1 MAINKFLLS
10 RRHALISIAGFT
22 GGLLLTS
29 CGNKED
35 YETLSLG
42 ARFADGYQAP
52 TVFTSG
58 SPQRAPYV
66 LISEQGWPLS
76 EEVPDAI
83 ELIVTEINSE
93 ETIFEGKVH
102 RHGEPGVIPYFPL
115 IFDPPRSGEYKVEGR
130 GMDGHHQLIV
140 TDPSDIQLIQIGQKM
155 PSIQTPTMQNN
166 LEINPICTKSSGIA
180 NEYIKTIRKLSQKST
195 FITNKL
201 PLNFLWI
208 GLIKICLPNS
218 KIIHCIRNNKD
229 TCLSIFKTHFGSASN
244 RYAYNLVDLG
254 NYYNLYEDL
263 MKHWNKILPNFIYEM
278 SYEKLISNQ
287 KKQTKELLDA
297 CNLEWSNKC
306 IEFNKNI
313 RPVKTASSLQV
324 RKSLYKDSVNSWK
337 NYKKHLKPLIEILD

>member
-22 GGLLLTS
+22 GGLILTS

-166 LEINPICTKSSGIA
+166 LEINPICTKSSGPCSLHKKSLD
-180 NEYIKTIRKLSQKST
+180 ESLSSST
-195 FITNKL
+195 PTALLVSTPRFCQTDVCGPALDI
-201 PLNFLWI
+201 
-208 GLIKICLPNS
+208 LIKQS
-218 KIIHCIRNNKD
+218 
-229 TCLSIFKTHFGSASN
+229 
-244 RYAYNLVDLG
+244 
-254 NYYNLYEDL
+254 
-263 MKHWNKILPNFIYEM
+263 
-278 SYEKLISNQ
+278 
-287 KKQTKELLDA
+287 ELLDGKLSIIHA
-297 CNLEWSNKC
+297 EVFKEPEKQNFSVA
-306 IEFNKNI
+306 
-313 RPVKTASSLQV
+313 PVGGAFGLTFEPSLIV
-324 RKSLYKDSVNSWK
+324 ANSEGV
-337 NYKKHLKPLIEILD
+337 ITSILHFAMDTKEVSEALSTVL

>member
-22 GGLLLTS
+22 GGLILTS

-115 IFDPPRSGEYKVEGR
+115 IFDQPRSGEYKVEGR

-166 LEINPICTKSSGIA
+166 LEINPICTKSSGPCSLHKKSLD
-180 NEYIKTIRKLSQKST
+180 ESLSSST
-195 FITNKL
+195 PTALLVSTPRFCQTDVCGPALDI
-201 PLNFLWI
+201 
-208 GLIKICLPNS
+208 LIKQS
-218 KIIHCIRNNKD
+218 
-229 TCLSIFKTHFGSASN
+229 
-244 RYAYNLVDLG
+244 
-254 NYYNLYEDL
+254 
-263 MKHWNKILPNFIYEM
+263 
-278 SYEKLISNQ
+278 
-287 KKQTKELLDA
+287 ELLDGKLSIIHA
-297 CNLEWSNKC
+297 EVFKEPEKQNFSVA
-306 IEFNKNI
+306 
-313 RPVKTASSLQV
+313 PVVGAFGLTFEPSLIV
-324 RKSLYKDSVNSWK
+324 ANSEGV
-337 NYKKHLKPLIEILD
+337 ITSILHFAMDTKEVSEALSTVL

>member
-22 GGLLLTS
+22 GGLILTS

-130 GMDGHHQLIV
+130 GMNGHHQLIV

-166 LEINPICTKSSGIA
+166 LEINPICTKSSGPCSLHKKSLD
-180 NEYIKTIRKLSQKST
+180 ESLSSST
-195 FITNKL
+195 PTALLVSTPRFCRTDVCGPALDI
-201 PLNFLWI
+201 
-208 GLIKICLPNS
+208 LIKQS
-218 KIIHCIRNNKD
+218 
-229 TCLSIFKTHFGSASN
+229 
-244 RYAYNLVDLG
+244 
-254 NYYNLYEDL
+254 
-263 MKHWNKILPNFIYEM
+263 
-278 SYEKLISNQ
+278 
-287 KKQTKELLDA
+287 ELLDGKLSIIHA
-297 CNLEWSNKC
+297 EVFKEPEKQNFSVA
-306 IEFNKNI
+306 
-313 RPVKTASSLQV
+313 PVVGAFGLTFEPSLIV
-324 RKSLYKDSVNSWK
+324 ANSEGV
-337 NYKKHLKPLIEILD
+337 ITSILHFAMDTKEVSEALSTVL

>member
-22 GGLLLTS
+22 GGLILTS

-166 LEINPICTKSSGIA
+166 LEINPICTKSSGPCSLHKKSLD
-180 NEYIKTIRKLSQKST
+180 ESLSSST
-195 FITNKL
+195 PTALLVSTPRFCQTDVCGPALDI
-201 PLNFLWI
+201 
-208 GLIKICLPNS
+208 LIKQS
-218 KIIHCIRNNKD
+218 
-229 TCLSIFKTHFGSASN
+229 
-244 RYAYNLVDLG
+244 
-254 NYYNLYEDL
+254 
-263 MKHWNKILPNFIYEM
+263 
-278 SYEKLISNQ
+278 
-287 KKQTKELLDA
+287 ELLDGKLSIIHA
-297 CNLEWSNKC
+297 EVFKEPEKQNFSVA
-306 IEFNKNI
+306 
-313 RPVKTASSLQV
+313 PVVGAFGLTFEPSLIV
-324 RKSLYKDSVNSWK
+324 ANSEGV
-337 NYKKHLKPLIEILD
+337 ITSILHFAMDTKEVSEALSTVL

>member
-22 GGLLLTS
+22 GGLILTS

-166 LEINPICTKSSGIA
+166 LEINPICTKSSGPCSLHKKSLD
-180 NEYIKTIRKLSQKST
+180 ESLSSST
-195 FITNKL
+195 PTALLVSTPRFCQTDVCGPALDI
-201 PLNFLWI
+201 
-208 GLIKICLPNS
+208 LIKQS
-218 KIIHCIRNNKD
+218 
-229 TCLSIFKTHFGSASN
+229 
-244 RYAYNLVDLG
+244 
-254 NYYNLYEDL
+254 
-263 MKHWNKILPNFIYEM
+263 
-278 SYEKLISNQ
+278 
-287 KKQTKELLDA
+287 ELLDGKLSIIHA
-297 CNLEWSNKC
+297 EVFKEPEKQNFSVA
-306 IEFNKNI
+306 
-313 RPVKTASSLQV
+313 PVVEAFGLTFEPSLIV
-324 RKSLYKDSVNSWK
+324 ANSEGV
-337 NYKKHLKPLIEILD
+337 ITSILHFAMDTKEVSEALSTVL

>member
-22 GGLLLTS
+22 GGLILTS

-42 ARFADGYQAP
+42 ARFADGHQAP

-166 LEINPICTKSSGIA
+166 LEINPICTKSSGPCSLHKKSLD
-180 NEYIKTIRKLSQKST
+180 ESLSSST
-195 FITNKL
+195 PTALLVSTPRFCQTDVCGPALDI
-201 PLNFLWI
+201 
-208 GLIKICLPNS
+208 LIKQS
-218 KIIHCIRNNKD
+218 
-229 TCLSIFKTHFGSASN
+229 
-244 RYAYNLVDLG
+244 
-254 NYYNLYEDL
+254 
-263 MKHWNKILPNFIYEM
+263 
-278 SYEKLISNQ
+278 
-287 KKQTKELLDA
+287 ELLDGKLSIIHA
-297 CNLEWSNKC
+297 EVFKEPEKQNFSVA
-306 IEFNKNI
+306 
-313 RPVKTASSLQV
+313 PVVGAFGLTFEPSLIV
-324 RKSLYKDSVNSWK
+324 ANSEGV
-337 NYKKHLKPLIEILD
+337 ITSILHFAMDTKEVSEALSTVL

>member
-22 GGLLLTS
+22 GGLILTS

-83 ELIVTEINSE
+83 ELIVTEIISD

-130 GMDGHHQLIV
+130 GMNGHHQLIV

-166 LEINPICTKSSGIA
+166 LEINPICTKSSGPCSLHKKSLD
-180 NEYIKTIRKLSQKST
+180 ESLSSST
-195 FITNKL
+195 PTALLVATPRFCQTDVCGPALDI
-201 PLNFLWI
+201 
-208 GLIKICLPNS
+208 LIKQS
-218 KIIHCIRNNKD
+218 
-229 TCLSIFKTHFGSASN
+229 
-244 RYAYNLVDLG
+244 
-254 NYYNLYEDL
+254 
-263 MKHWNKILPNFIYEM
+263 
-278 SYEKLISNQ
+278 
-287 KKQTKELLDA
+287 ELLDGKLSIIHA
-297 CNLEWSNKC
+297 EVFKEPEKQNFSVA
-306 IEFNKNI
+306 
-313 RPVKTASSLQV
+313 PVVGAFGLTFEPSLIV
-324 RKSLYKDSVNSWK
+324 ANSEGV
-337 NYKKHLKPLIEILD
+337 ITSILHFAMDTKEVSEALSTVL

>member
-22 GGLLLTS
+22 GGLILTS

-166 LEINPICTKSSGIA
+166 LEINPICTKSSGPCSLHKKSLD
-180 NEYIKTIRKLSQKST
+180 ESLSSST
-195 FITNKL
+195 PTALLVSTPRFCQTDVCGPALDI
-201 PLNFLWI
+201 
-208 GLIKICLPNS
+208 LIKQS
-218 KIIHCIRNNKD
+218 
-229 TCLSIFKTHFGSASN
+229 
-244 RYAYNLVDLG
+244 
-254 NYYNLYEDL
+254 
-263 MKHWNKILPNFIYEM
+263 
-278 SYEKLISNQ
+278 
-287 KKQTKELLDA
+287 ELLDGKLSIIHA
-297 CNLEWSNKC
+297 EVFKEPEEQNYSVA
-306 IEFNKNI
+306 
-313 RPVKTASSLQV
+313 PVVGAFGLTFEPSLIV
-324 RKSLYKDSVNSWK
+324 ANSEGV
-337 NYKKHLKPLIEILD
+337 ITSILHFAMDTKEVSEALSTVL

>member
-1 MAINKFLLS
+1 MPLNKFLLS

-22 GGLLLTS
+22 GGLILTS

-130 GMDGHHQLIV
+130 GLDGHHQLIV

-166 LEINPICTKSSGIA
+166 LEINPICTKSSGPCSLHKKSLD
-180 NEYIKTIRKLSQKST
+180 ESLSSST
-195 FITNKL
+195 PTALLVSTPRFCRTDVCGPALDI
-201 PLNFLWI
+201 
-208 GLIKICLPNS
+208 LIKQS
-218 KIIHCIRNNKD
+218 
-229 TCLSIFKTHFGSASN
+229 
-244 RYAYNLVDLG
+244 
-254 NYYNLYEDL
+254 
-263 MKHWNKILPNFIYEM
+263 
-278 SYEKLISNQ
+278 
-287 KKQTKELLDA
+287 ELLDGKLSIIHA
-297 CNLEWSNKC
+297 EVFKEPEEQNFSVA
-306 IEFNKNI
+306 
-313 RPVKTASSLQV
+313 PVVGAFGLTFEPSLIV
-324 RKSLYKDSVNSWK
+324 ANSEGV
-337 NYKKHLKPLIEILD
+337 ITSILHFAMDTNEVSEALSTVL

>member
-22 GGLLLTS
+22 GGLILTS

-166 LEINPICTKSSGIA
+166 LEINPICTKSSGPCSLHKKSLD
-180 NEYIKTIRKLSQKST
+180 ESLSSST
-195 FITNKL
+195 PTALLVSTPRFCRTDVCGPALDI
-201 PLNFLWI
+201 
-208 GLIKICLPNS
+208 LIKQS
-218 KIIHCIRNNKD
+218 
-229 TCLSIFKTHFGSASN
+229 
-244 RYAYNLVDLG
+244 
-254 NYYNLYEDL
+254 
-263 MKHWNKILPNFIYEM
+263 
-278 SYEKLISNQ
+278 
-287 KKQTKELLDA
+287 ELLDGKLSIIHA
-297 CNLEWSNKC
+297 EVFKEPEEQNFSVA
-306 IEFNKNI
+306 
-313 RPVKTASSLQV
+313 PVVGAFGLTFEPSLIV
-324 RKSLYKDSVNSWK
+324 ANSEGV
-337 NYKKHLKPLIEILD
+337 ITSILHYAMDTKEVSEAPSTVL

>member
-22 GGLLLTS
+22 GGLILTS

-166 LEINPICTKSSGIA
+166 LEINPICTKSSGPCSLHKKSLD
-180 NEYIKTIRKLSQKST
+180 ESLSSST
-195 FITNKL
+195 PTALLVSTPRFCRTDVCGPALDI
-201 PLNFLWI
+201 
-208 GLIKICLPNS
+208 LIKQS
-218 KIIHCIRNNKD
+218 
-229 TCLSIFKTHFGSASN
+229 
-244 RYAYNLVDLG
+244 
-254 NYYNLYEDL
+254 
-263 MKHWNKILPNFIYEM
+263 
-278 SYEKLISNQ
+278 
-287 KKQTKELLDA
+287 ELLDGKLSIIHA
-297 CNLEWSNKC
+297 EVFKEPEEQNFSVA
-306 IEFNKNI
+306 
-313 RPVKTASSLQV
+313 PVVGAFGLTFEPSLIV
-324 RKSLYKDSVNSWK
+324 ANSEGV
-337 NYKKHLKPLIEILD
+337 ITSILHYAMDTKEVSEALSTVL

>member
-22 GGLLLTS
+22 GGLILTS

-166 LEINPICTKSSGIA
+166 LEINPICTKSSGPCSLHKKSLD
-180 NEYIKTIRKLSQKST
+180 ESLSSST
-195 FITNKL
+195 PTALLVSTPRFCRTDVCGPALDI
-201 PLNFLWI
+201 
-208 GLIKICLPNS
+208 LIKQS
-218 KIIHCIRNNKD
+218 
-229 TCLSIFKTHFGSASN
+229 
-244 RYAYNLVDLG
+244 
-254 NYYNLYEDL
+254 
-263 MKHWNKILPNFIYEM
+263 
-278 SYEKLISNQ
+278 
-287 KKQTKELLDA
+287 ELLDGKLSIIHA
-297 CNLEWSNKC
+297 EVFKEPEEQNFSVA
-306 IEFNKNI
+306 
-313 RPVKTASSLQV
+313 PVVGAFGLTFEPSLIV
-324 RKSLYKDSVNSWK
+324 ANSEGV
-337 NYKKHLKPLIEILD
+337 ITSILHFAMDTKEVSEALSTVL

>member
-22 GGLLLTS
+22 GGLILTS

-166 LEINPICTKSSGIA
+166 LEINPICTKSSGPCSLHKKSLD
-180 NEYIKTIRKLSQKST
+180 ESLSSST
-195 FITNKL
+195 PTALLVSTPRFCQTDVCGPALDI
-201 PLNFLWI
+201 
-208 GLIKICLPNS
+208 LIKQS
-218 KIIHCIRNNKD
+218 
-229 TCLSIFKTHFGSASN
+229 
-244 RYAYNLVDLG
+244 
-254 NYYNLYEDL
+254 
-263 MKHWNKILPNFIYEM
+263 
-278 SYEKLISNQ
+278 
-287 KKQTKELLDA
+287 ELLDGKLSFIHA
-297 CNLEWSNKC
+297 EVFKEPEKQNFSVA
-306 IEFNKNI
+306 
-313 RPVKTASSLQV
+313 PVVGAFGLTFEPSLIV
-324 RKSLYKDSVNSWK
+324 ANSEGV
-337 NYKKHLKPLIEILD
+337 ITSILHFAMDTKEVSEALSTVL

>member
-22 GGLLLTS
+22 GGLILTS

-166 LEINPICTKSSGIA
+166 LEINPICTKSSGPCSLHKKSLD
-180 NEYIKTIRKLSQKST
+180 ESLSSST
-195 FITNKL
+195 PTALLVSTPRFCQTDVCGPALDI
-201 PLNFLWI
+201 
-208 GLIKICLPNS
+208 LIKQS
-218 KIIHCIRNNKD
+218 
-229 TCLSIFKTHFGSASN
+229 
-244 RYAYNLVDLG
+244 
-254 NYYNLYEDL
+254 
-263 MKHWNKILPNFIYEM
+263 
-278 SYEKLISNQ
+278 
-287 KKQTKELLDA
+287 ELLDGKLSIIHA
-297 CNLEWSNKC
+297 EVFKEPEEQNFSVA
-306 IEFNKNI
+306 
-313 RPVKTASSLQV
+313 PVVGAFGLTFEPSLIV
-324 RKSLYKDSVNSWK
+324 ANSEGV
-337 NYKKHLKPLIEILD
+337 ITSILHFAMDTKEVSEALSTVL

>member
-22 GGLLLTS
+22 GGLILTS

-166 LEINPICTKSSGIA
+166 LEINPICTKSSGPCSLHKKSLD
-180 NEYIKTIRKLSQKST
+180 ESLSSST
-195 FITNKL
+195 PTALLVSTPRFCQTDVCGPALDI
-201 PLNFLWI
+201 
-208 GLIKICLPNS
+208 LIKQS
-218 KIIHCIRNNKD
+218 
-229 TCLSIFKTHFGSASN
+229 
-244 RYAYNLVDLG
+244 
-254 NYYNLYEDL
+254 
-263 MKHWNKILPNFIYEM
+263 
-278 SYEKLISNQ
+278 
-287 KKQTKELLDA
+287 ELLDGKLSIIHA
-297 CNLEWSNKC
+297 EVFKEPEKQNFSVA
-306 IEFNKNI
+306 
-313 RPVKTASSLQV
+313 PVVGAFGLTFEPSLIV
-324 RKSLYKDSVNSWK
+324 ANGEGVVTS
-337 NYKKHLKPLIEILD
+337 ILHFAMDTKEVSEALSTVL

>member
-22 GGLLLTS
+22 GGLILTS

-130 GMDGHHQLIV
+130 GLDGHHQLIV

-166 LEINPICTKSSGIA
+166 LEINPICTKSSGPCSLHKKSLD
-180 NEYIKTIRKLSQKST
+180 ESLSSST
-195 FITNKL
+195 PTALLVSTPRFCRTDVCGPALDI
-201 PLNFLWI
+201 
-208 GLIKICLPNS
+208 LIKQS
-218 KIIHCIRNNKD
+218 
-229 TCLSIFKTHFGSASN
+229 
-244 RYAYNLVDLG
+244 
-254 NYYNLYEDL
+254 
-263 MKHWNKILPNFIYEM
+263 
-278 SYEKLISNQ
+278 
-287 KKQTKELLDA
+287 ELLDGKLSIIHA
-297 CNLEWSNKC
+297 EVFKEPEEQNFSVA
-306 IEFNKNI
+306 
-313 RPVKTASSLQV
+313 PVVGAFGLTFEPSLIV
-324 RKSLYKDSVNSWK
+324 ANSEGV
-337 NYKKHLKPLIEILD
+337 ITSILHFAMDTKEVSEALSTVL

>member
-22 GGLLLTS
+22 GGLILTS

-166 LEINPICTKSSGIA
+166 LEINPICTKSSGPCSLHKKSLD
-180 NEYIKTIRKLSQKST
+180 ESLSSST
-195 FITNKL
+195 PTALLVSTPRFCQTDVCGPALDI
-201 PLNFLWI
+201 
-208 GLIKICLPNS
+208 LIKQS
-218 KIIHCIRNNKD
+218 
-229 TCLSIFKTHFGSASN
+229 
-244 RYAYNLVDLG
+244 
-254 NYYNLYEDL
+254 
-263 MKHWNKILPNFIYEM
+263 
-278 SYEKLISNQ
+278 
-287 KKQTKELLDA
+287 ELLDGKLSIIHA
-297 CNLEWSNKC
+297 EVFKEPEKQNFSVA
-306 IEFNKNI
+306 
-313 RPVKTASSLQV
+313 PVVGAFGLTFEPSLIV
-324 RKSLYKDSVNSWK
+324 ANNEGVITS
-337 NYKKHLKPLIEILD
+337 ILHFAMDTKEVSEALSTVL

>member
-22 GGLLLTS
+22 GGLILTS

-76 EEVPDAI
+76 EEVLDGI

-166 LEINPICTKSSGIA
+166 LEINPICTKSSGPCSLHKKSLD
-180 NEYIKTIRKLSQKST
+180 ESLSSST
-195 FITNKL
+195 PTALLVSTPRFCQTDVCGPALDI
-201 PLNFLWI
+201 
-208 GLIKICLPNS
+208 LIKQS
-218 KIIHCIRNNKD
+218 
-229 TCLSIFKTHFGSASN
+229 
-244 RYAYNLVDLG
+244 
-254 NYYNLYEDL
+254 
-263 MKHWNKILPNFIYEM
+263 
-278 SYEKLISNQ
+278 
-287 KKQTKELLDA
+287 ELLDGKLSIIHA
-297 CNLEWSNKC
+297 EVFKEPEKQNFSVA
-306 IEFNKNI
+306 
-313 RPVKTASSLQV
+313 PVVGAFGLTFEPSLIV
-324 RKSLYKDSVNSWK
+324 ANSEGV
-337 NYKKHLKPLIEILD
+337 ITSILHFAMDTKEVSEALSTVL

>member
-22 GGLLLTS
+22 GGLILTS

-130 GMDGHHQLIV
+130 GLDGHHQLIV

-166 LEINPICTKSSGIA
+166 LEINPICTKSSGPCSLHKKSLD
-180 NEYIKTIRKLSQKST
+180 ESLSSST
-195 FITNKL
+195 PTALLVSTPRFCQTDVCGPALDI
-201 PLNFLWI
+201 
-208 GLIKICLPNS
+208 LIKQS
-218 KIIHCIRNNKD
+218 
-229 TCLSIFKTHFGSASN
+229 
-244 RYAYNLVDLG
+244 
-254 NYYNLYEDL
+254 
-263 MKHWNKILPNFIYEM
+263 
-278 SYEKLISNQ
+278 
-287 KKQTKELLDA
+287 ELLDGKLSIIHA
-297 CNLEWSNKC
+297 EVFKEPEKQNFSVA
-306 IEFNKNI
+306 
-313 RPVKTASSLQV
+313 PVVGAFGLTFEPSLIV
-324 RKSLYKDSVNSWK
+324 ANSEGV
-337 NYKKHLKPLIEILD
+337 ITSILHFAMDTKEVSEALSTVL

>member
-22 GGLLLTS
+22 GGLILTS

-42 ARFADGYQAP
+42 ARVADGYHAP

-166 LEINPICTKSSGIA
+166 LEINPICTKSSGPCSLHKKSLD
-180 NEYIKTIRKLSQKST
+180 ESLSSST
-195 FITNKL
+195 PTALLVSTPRFCRTDVCGPALDI
-201 PLNFLWI
+201 
-208 GLIKICLPNS
+208 LIKQS
-218 KIIHCIRNNKD
+218 
-229 TCLSIFKTHFGSASN
+229 
-244 RYAYNLVDLG
+244 
-254 NYYNLYEDL
+254 
-263 MKHWNKILPNFIYEM
+263 
-278 SYEKLISNQ
+278 
-287 KKQTKELLDA
+287 ELLDG
-297 CNLEWSNKC
+297 K
-306 IEFNKNI
+306 
-313 RPVKTASSLQV
+313 
-324 RKSLYKDSVNSWK
+324 
-337 NYKKHLKPLIEILD
+337 

>member
-22 GGLLLTS
+22 GGLILTS

-130 GMDGHHQLIV
+130 GLDGHHQLIV

-166 LEINPICTKSSGIA
+166 LEINPICTKSSGPCSLHKKSLD
-180 NEYIKTIRKLSQKST
+180 ESLSSST
-195 FITNKL
+195 PTALLVSTPRFCQTDVCGPALDI
-201 PLNFLWI
+201 
-208 GLIKICLPNS
+208 LIKHS
-218 KIIHCIRNNKD
+218 
-229 TCLSIFKTHFGSASN
+229 
-244 RYAYNLVDLG
+244 
-254 NYYNLYEDL
+254 
-263 MKHWNKILPNFIYEM
+263 
-278 SYEKLISNQ
+278 
-287 KKQTKELLDA
+287 ELLDGKLSIIHA
-297 CNLEWSNKC
+297 EVFKEPEKQNFSVA
-306 IEFNKNI
+306 
-313 RPVKTASSLQV
+313 PVVGAFGLTFEPSLIV
-324 RKSLYKDSVNSWK
+324 ANSEGV
-337 NYKKHLKPLIEILD
+337 ITSILHFAMDTKEVSEALSTVL

>member
-22 GGLLLTS
+22 GGLILTS

-166 LEINPICTKSSGIA
+166 LEINPICTKSSGPCSLHKKSLD
-180 NEYIKTIRKLSQKST
+180 ESLSSST
-195 FITNKL
+195 PTALLVSTPRFCRTDVCGPALDI
-201 PLNFLWI
+201 
-208 GLIKICLPNS
+208 LIKQS
-218 KIIHCIRNNKD
+218 
-229 TCLSIFKTHFGSASN
+229 
-244 RYAYNLVDLG
+244 
-254 NYYNLYEDL
+254 
-263 MKHWNKILPNFIYEM
+263 
-278 SYEKLISNQ
+278 
-287 KKQTKELLDA
+287 ELLDGKLSIIHA
-297 CNLEWSNKC
+297 EVFKEPEKQNFSVA
-306 IEFNKNI
+306 
-313 RPVKTASSLQV
+313 PVVGAFGLTFEPSLIV
-324 RKSLYKDSVNSWK
+324 ANSEGV
-337 NYKKHLKPLIEILD
+337 ITSILHFAMDTKEVSEALSTVL

>member
-22 GGLLLTS
+22 GGLILTS

-166 LEINPICTKSSGIA
+166 LEINPICTKSSGPCTLHKESLDESLSKPTPTALLISTPQFCQQDVCGPA
-180 NEYIKTIRKLSQKST
+180 LDILIEQSELLGEKLS
-195 FITNKL
+195 
-201 PLNFLWI
+201 
-208 GLIKICLPNS
+208 
-218 KIIHCIRNNKD
+218 IIHAEVFKEPAKQNFSVTPVVEAFGLTFEPSLIVANNENVV
-229 TCLSIFKTHFGSASN
+229 TSILHFAM
-244 RYAYNLVDLG
+244 D
-254 NYYNLYEDL
+254 
-263 MKHWNKILPNFIYEM
+263 
-278 SYEKLISNQ
+278 
-287 KKQTKELLDA
+287 TKEVSKALSTVL
-297 CNLEWSNKC
+297 
-306 IEFNKNI
+306 
-313 RPVKTASSLQV
+313 
-324 RKSLYKDSVNSWK
+324 
-337 NYKKHLKPLIEILD
+337 

>member
-1 MAINKFLLS
+1 VAINKFLLS

-22 GGLLLTS
+22 GGLILTS

-166 LEINPICTKSSGIA
+166 LEINPICTKSSGPCSLHKKSLD
-180 NEYIKTIRKLSQKST
+180 ESLSSST
-195 FITNKL
+195 PTALLVSTPRFCQTDVCGPALDI
-201 PLNFLWI
+201 
-208 GLIKICLPNS
+208 LIKQS
-218 KIIHCIRNNKD
+218 
-229 TCLSIFKTHFGSASN
+229 
-244 RYAYNLVDLG
+244 
-254 NYYNLYEDL
+254 
-263 MKHWNKILPNFIYEM
+263 
-278 SYEKLISNQ
+278 
-287 KKQTKELLDA
+287 ELLDGKLSIIHA
-297 CNLEWSNKC
+297 EVFKEPEKQNFSVA
-306 IEFNKNI
+306 
-313 RPVKTASSLQV
+313 PVVEAFGLTFEPSLIV
-324 RKSLYKDSVNSWK
+324 ANSEGV
-337 NYKKHLKPLIEILD
+337 ITSILHFAMDTKEVSEALSTVL

>member
-22 GGLLLTS
+22 GGLILTS

-76 EEVPDAI
+76 EEVPAAI

-166 LEINPICTKSSGIA
+166 LEINPICTKSSGPCSLHKKSLD
-180 NEYIKTIRKLSQKST
+180 ESLSSST
-195 FITNKL
+195 PTALLVSTPRFCQTDVCGPALDI
-201 PLNFLWI
+201 
-208 GLIKICLPNS
+208 LIKQS
-218 KIIHCIRNNKD
+218 
-229 TCLSIFKTHFGSASN
+229 
-244 RYAYNLVDLG
+244 
-254 NYYNLYEDL
+254 
-263 MKHWNKILPNFIYEM
+263 
-278 SYEKLISNQ
+278 
-287 KKQTKELLDA
+287 ELLDGKLSIIHA
-297 CNLEWSNKC
+297 EVFKEPEKQNFSVA
-306 IEFNKNI
+306 
-313 RPVKTASSLQV
+313 PVVGAFGLTFEPSLIV
-324 RKSLYKDSVNSWK
+324 ANSEGV
-337 NYKKHLKPLIEILD
+337 ITSILHFAMDTKEVSEALSTVL

>member
-22 GGLLLTS
+22 GGLILTS

-130 GMDGHHQLIV
+130 GMNGHHQLIV

-166 LEINPICTKSSGIA
+166 LEINPICTKSSGPCSLHKKSLD
-180 NEYIKTIRKLSQKST
+180 ESLSSST
-195 FITNKL
+195 PTALLVSTPRFCQTDVCGPALDI
-201 PLNFLWI
+201 
-208 GLIKICLPNS
+208 LIKQS
-218 KIIHCIRNNKD
+218 
-229 TCLSIFKTHFGSASN
+229 
-244 RYAYNLVDLG
+244 
-254 NYYNLYEDL
+254 
-263 MKHWNKILPNFIYEM
+263 
-278 SYEKLISNQ
+278 
-287 KKQTKELLDA
+287 ELLDGKLSIIHA
-297 CNLEWSNKC
+297 EVFKEPEKQNFSVA
-306 IEFNKNI
+306 
-313 RPVKTASSLQV
+313 PVVGAFGLTFEPSLIV
-324 RKSLYKDSVNSWK
+324 ANSEGV
-337 NYKKHLKPLIEILD
+337 ITSILHFAMDTKEVSEALSTVL

>member
-1 MAINKFLLS
+1 VAINKFLLS

-22 GGLLLTS
+22 GGLILTS

-166 LEINPICTKSSGIA
+166 LEINPICTKSSGPCSLHKKSLD
-180 NEYIKTIRKLSQKST
+180 ESLSSST
-195 FITNKL
+195 PTALLVSTPRFCQTDVCGPALDI
-201 PLNFLWI
+201 
-208 GLIKICLPNS
+208 LIKQS
-218 KIIHCIRNNKD
+218 
-229 TCLSIFKTHFGSASN
+229 
-244 RYAYNLVDLG
+244 
-254 NYYNLYEDL
+254 
-263 MKHWNKILPNFIYEM
+263 
-278 SYEKLISNQ
+278 
-287 KKQTKELLDA
+287 ELLDGKLSIIHA
-297 CNLEWSNKC
+297 EVFKEPEKQNFSVA
-306 IEFNKNI
+306 
-313 RPVKTASSLQV
+313 PVVGAFGLTFEPSLIV
-324 RKSLYKDSVNSWK
+324 ANSEGV
-337 NYKKHLKPLIEILD
+337 ITSILHFAMDTKEVSEALSTVL

>member
-22 GGLLLTS
+22 GGLILTS

-166 LEINPICTKSSGIA
+166 LEINPICTKPSGPCSLHTKSLDESLSS
-180 NEYIKTIRKLSQKST
+180 ST
-195 FITNKL
+195 PTALLVSTPRFCQTDVCGPALDI
-201 PLNFLWI
+201 
-208 GLIKICLPNS
+208 LIKQS
-218 KIIHCIRNNKD
+218 
-229 TCLSIFKTHFGSASN
+229 
-244 RYAYNLVDLG
+244 
-254 NYYNLYEDL
+254 
-263 MKHWNKILPNFIYEM
+263 
-278 SYEKLISNQ
+278 
-287 KKQTKELLDA
+287 ELLDGKLSIIHA
-297 CNLEWSNKC
+297 EVFKEPEKQNFSVA
-306 IEFNKNI
+306 
-313 RPVKTASSLQV
+313 PVVEAFGLTFEPSLIV
-324 RKSLYKDSVNSWK
+324 ANSEGV
-337 NYKKHLKPLIEILD
+337 ITSILHFAMDTKEVSEALSTVL